1 MDFLP
6 LTELDKLGGMPGIEL
21 NQAIEVL
28 SVYFLSTLR
37 IGAFIVTAPLFGS
50 RSIPLQVRIVA
61 SAIIGSAVMGLV
73 DVPSPNDFDELTLV
87 GVIVTELAVGVMAG
101 LILSIWFAAVVMAGE
116 KIATAAGL
124 GYAAQMDPE
133 SGGQTPVVSRAL
145 SMFLLMA
152 FLGMDGHLIVLR
164 VILESYSYLPIGHL
178 PAFGALIKGGISA
191 AGSMFFAASL
201 IMLPIIVVMLLM
213 NLSAGV
219 ITRSAPTLN
228 LFSFV
233 FPMNL
238 LAVFFLLY
246 LSVDV
251 FAYAFGELAFSALE
265 NLQLVMG
272 AARYG

>member
-6 LTELDKLGGMPGIEL
+6 LTELDKLGGLPGIEL
-21 NQAIEVL
+21 NDAVEML
-28 SVYFLSTLR
+28 SVYFLATLR
-37 IGAFIVTAPLFGS
+37 IGAFIIAAPLFGS
-50 RSIPLQVRIVA
+50 RSIPLQVRIVTA
-61 SAIIGSAVMGLV
+61 AIIGSAVLGLV
-73 DVPSPNDFDELTLV
+73 DVPSPNDFDELLLV
-87 GVIVTELAVGVMAG
+87 GVIVTEIAVGIMSG
-101 LILSIWFAAVVMAGE
+101 LILTIWFAAVVMAGE

-124 GYAAQMDPE
+124 GYAAMMDPE

-152 FLGMDGHLIVLR
+152 FLGMNGHLIVLR
-164 VILESYSYLPIGHL
+164 VMLESYQYLPIGHL
-178 PAFGALIKGGISA
+178 PEFGAFIKGGIAA
-191 AGSMFFAASL
+191 AGAMFFAAAL

-213 NLSAGV
+213 NLAAGV

-238 LAVFFLLY
+238 LAVFILLY
-246 LSVDV
+246 LCVDV
-251 FAYAFGELAFSALE
+251 FAYAFGELSFSALE

-272 AARYG
+272 AAQYG

>member
-21 NQAIEVL
+21 NQAIEML

>member
-6 LTELDKLGGMPGIEL
+6 LTELDKLGGLPGIEL
-21 NQAIEVL
+21 NQAIEML
-28 SVYFLSTLR
+28 SMYFLATLR
-37 IGAFIVTAPLFGS
+37 IGAFFIASPMLGS
-50 RSIPLQVRIVA
+50 RSIPLQVRII
-61 SAIIGSAVMGLV
+61 SSAVVSMAVFGLV
-73 DVPSPNDFDELTLV
+73 DVPSPNDFDELLLV
-87 GVIVTELAVGVMAG
+87 GVIITEIAVGVMAG
-101 LILSIWFAAVVMAGE
+101 LIMSIWFAAVVMAGE
-116 KIATAAGL
+116 KIATSAGL

-133 SGGQTPVVSRAL
+133 AGGQTPVVSVVL
-145 SMFLLMA
+145 SKFLIVA
-152 FLGMDGHLIVLR
+152 FLAMDGHLIVLR
-164 VILESYSYLPIGHL
+164 VMLESYQYLPIGQL
-178 PAFGALIKGGISA
+178 PEFGAFIKGGIAA
-191 AGSMFFAASL
+191 AGQMFFAAAL

-238 LAVFFLLY
+238 LAVFVLLY
-246 LSVDV
+246 LCVDV
-251 FAYAFGELAFSALE
+251 FAYAFGELAFTALE

>member
-21 NQAIEVL
+21 NQAIEML

-61 SAIIGSAVMGLV
+61 SAIIGSSVMGLV

>member
-21 NQAIEVL
+21 NQAIEML

-152 FLGMDGHLIVLR
+152 FLAMDGHLIVLR

>member
-21 NQAIEVL
+21 NQAIEML

-246 LSVDV
+246 LCVDV